1 MSFYAFAQTGIGTTA
16 PVNKFQIEAT
26 TANPASS
33 GSSANGNLRLSG
45 SSGSHILDFGLSSSS
60 TYSWLQAR
68 SKSDYTTLY
77 DLAFNPIGGKV
88 GIGTSSPSST
98 LTVGNAE
105 GTIGGEIL
113 LNPTTTR
120 HEGGQIVFKKSLEG
134 STVDWTVD
142 QYGTNTANARFRI
155 FNGIGEGNGIAI
167 LENGNVGFGTA
178 SPSARINIAGGGM
191 RIFSGFGNSTSRPAL
206 NTGSIGDYEIRGVGA
221 GGGSSQGDG
230 ADDGFLRLSA
240 GGGTNSNTQA
250 SIDLSG
256 YSNVSDMNRNIVM
269 RTAGTERFRIN
280 ADGNVGIGTASPS
293 RKLHIQTADNTSVY
307 IESTTSDNNGMVLMN
322 ANTNQ
327 NWTTNY
333 HEYLIFQKQSAN
345 LGYIGTSV
353 NGTEMLYTTVSDYRL
368 KNDLRNFKGLDLINK
383 IKIYDF
389 AWKATGSR
397 MHGVMAHELQ
407 EVIPYAVSGFKDDTN
422 ADGSPKIQ
430 AVDYGKLTPVL
441 VKAVQ
446 EQEQK
451 INQLKKEKE
460 ALEKTLRLMQRR
472 LLKLEK
478 KK

>member
-1 MSFYAFAQTGIGTTA
+1 MSFYAFPQTGIGTTS

-45 SSGSHILDFGLSSSS
+45 SSGSHVLDFGLSSNS

-68 SKSDYTTLY
+68 SKSDYSTLY
-77 DLAFNPIGGKV
+77 NLAFNPNGGKV
-88 GIGTSSPSST
+88 GIGNSAPSAT
-98 LTVGNAE
+98 LTVGNE
-105 GTIGGEIL
+105 GGTIGGEIL
-113 LNPTTTR
+113 LNPTSTQY
-120 HEGGQIVFKKSLEG
+120 EGGQIIFKRSVLGG
-134 STVDWTVD
+134 SVDWTVD

-178 SPSARINIAGGGM
+178 TPSARINIAGGGM

-206 NTGSIGDYEIRGVGA
+206 TTGSIGDYEIRGVGA

-240 GGGTNSNTQA
+240 GGGSNSNTQA

-256 YSNVSDMNRNIVM
+256 YSNVSDMGSNILM
-269 RTAGTERFRIN
+269 RTAGIERLRIN
-280 ADGNVGIGTASPS
+280 ASGFVGIGTTSPS
-293 RKLHIQTADNTSVY
+293 RKLHIQTDDNTSVY
-307 IESTTSDNNGMVLMN
+307 IESTTSDNNGMILMN
-322 ANTNQ
+322 ANTNL

-333 HEYLIFQKQSAN
+333 HEYFIFQKQSAN
-345 LGYIGTSV
+345 LGYIGTSL

-389 AWKATGSR
+389 AWKSTGSR

-422 ADGSPKIQ
+422 SDGSPKIQ

-441 VKAVQ
+441 VKAIQ

-451 INQLKKEKE
+451 INQLKMEKE
-460 ALEKTLRLMQRR
+460 ALEKTLQLIQRR

>member
-1 MSFYAFAQTGIGTTA
+1 VLG
-16 PVNKFQIEAT
+16 
-26 TANPASS
+26 
-33 GSSANGNLRLSG
+33 GS
-45 SSGSHILDFGLSSSS
+45 
-60 TYSWLQAR
+60 
-68 SKSDYTTLY
+68 
-77 DLAFNPIGGKV
+77 
-88 GIGTSSPSST
+88 
-98 LTVGNAE
+98 
-105 GTIGGEIL
+105 
-113 LNPTTTR
+113 
-120 HEGGQIVFKKSLEG
+120 
-134 STVDWTVD
+134 VDWTVD
-142 QYGTNTANARFRI
+142 QFGTNTANARFRI

-178 SPSARINIAGGGM
+178 TPSARINIAGGGM

-206 NTGSIGDYEIRGVGA
+206 TTGSIGDYEIRGVGA

-240 GGGTNSNTQA
+240 GGGSNSNTQA

-256 YSNVSDMNRNIVM
+256 YSNVSDMGSNILM
-269 RTAGTERFRIN
+269 RTAGIERLRIN
-280 ADGNVGIGTASPS
+280 ANGFVGIGTTSPS
-293 RKLHIQTADNTSVY
+293 RKLHIQTDDNTSVY
-307 IESTTSDNNGMVLMN
+307 IESTTSDNNGMILMN
-322 ANTNQ
+322 ANTNL

-333 HEYLIFQKQSAN
+333 HEYFIFQKQSAN
-345 LGYIGTSV
+345 LGYIGTSL

-389 AWKATGSR
+389 AWKSTGSR

-422 ADGSPKIQ
+422 SDGSPKIQ

-441 VKAVQ
+441 VKAIQ

-451 INQLKKEKE
+451 INQLKMEKE
-460 ALEKTLRLMQRR
+460 ALEKTLQLIQRR